1 MKDINE
7 KLKEQNKMIN
17 IRKYYRYM
25 KNRRIL

>member
-17 IRKYYRYM
+17 IRKYCRDM